1 MSELRPEFLVHYAA
15 GLPFLSLMDLSP
27 TQRAEV
33 LAQGQVRGASRY
45 QDPEYLP
52 TRERVEAALYT
63 GFVEAGG
70 KPLRRHPHYAV
81 LGEIQGADPSQVH
94 RLPLDALPPWQVSFT
109 WQDSFTFDAAYCQAT
124 GLGGHAATGTVFGLW
139 ELDAVLRRFPGSKRP
154 AWMEL
159 EFQIWVDPHP
169 SLLKA

>member
-1 MSELRPEFLVHYAA
+1 MVERPGFLVHYASGA
-15 GLPFLSLMDLSP
+15 PFRSLMDLSAD
-27 TQRAEV
+27 QRARALSEHPI
-33 LAQGQVRGASRY
+33 RGAARY
-45 QDPEYLP
+45 EDPVYVR
-52 TRERVEAALYT
+52 TRNRVEEALYA
-63 GFVEAGG
+63 GFVQAGG

-81 LGEIQGADPSQVH
+81 LGDIQGADPVQAH
-94 RLPLDALPPWQVSFT
+94 RLPLNALPPWQVSFT

-139 ELDAVLRRFPGSKRP
+139 ELDAVLRRFPGTERP

-159 EFQIWVDPHP
+159 EFQIWLDPDP